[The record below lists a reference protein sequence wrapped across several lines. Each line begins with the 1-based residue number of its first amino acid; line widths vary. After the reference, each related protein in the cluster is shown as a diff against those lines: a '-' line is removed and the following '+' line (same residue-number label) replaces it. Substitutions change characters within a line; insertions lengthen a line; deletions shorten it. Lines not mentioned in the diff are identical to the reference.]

1 LLPKICI
8 VKAIVFPVVMH
19 WCESWTIKKAECW
32 RVDAFKLWCWR
43 RLLRILLEDSKDII
57 PVNTK
62 GNQLWIFIGKT
73 DAEAKTLAT
82 WYEKWTHWKRPW
94 CWESLKAKEGGGRG
108 WDGWWHHWINRHE
121 FEQTLGDSWGQR
133 SLVCYNSWG
142 VQESGMT

>member
-1 LLPKICI
+1 MLPKIHR

-32 RVDAFKLWCWR
+32 RIDAFKLWCWR

-82 WYEKWTHWKRPW
+82 WYKKWTHWKRPW
-94 CWESLKAKEGGGRG
+94 CWESLKAKEGGGRE

-121 FEQTLGDSWGQR
+121 SEQTLGDSWGQR

-142 VQESGMT
+142 VQESEMT